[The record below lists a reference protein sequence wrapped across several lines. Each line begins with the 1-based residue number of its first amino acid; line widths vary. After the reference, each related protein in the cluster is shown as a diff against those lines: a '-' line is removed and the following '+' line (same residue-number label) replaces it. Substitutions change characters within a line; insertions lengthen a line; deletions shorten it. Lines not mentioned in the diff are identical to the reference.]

1 MDGSCCVGKPI
12 ADQSGCALRRARQ
25 ARGLTL
31 RNVGIRSGGI
41 FTPTAVAGYE
51 RGERSI
57 SLERFCE
64 LATFYGVR
72 PEDLLAEALCPHD
85 RQLIV
90 DLTSL
95 GERVDS
101 SSG

>member
-12 ADQSGCALRRARQ
+12 GDHVGRELRRARQ

-31 RNVGIRSGGI
+31 RDVGIRSGGI

-51 RGERSI
+51 RDERSI

-64 LATFYGVR
+64 LATFYGVA
-72 PEDLLAEALCPHD
+72 PEDLLAQALRLD
-85 RQLIV
+85 RREPVV
-90 DLTSL
+90 DITSL
-95 GERVDS
+95 GEWVES